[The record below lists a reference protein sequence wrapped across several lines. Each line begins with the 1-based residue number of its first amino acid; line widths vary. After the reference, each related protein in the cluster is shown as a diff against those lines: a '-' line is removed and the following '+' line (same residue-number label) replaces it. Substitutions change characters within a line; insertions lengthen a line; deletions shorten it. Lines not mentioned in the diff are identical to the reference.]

1 MVSEKLHLRYS
12 RRTRFAFIFV
22 AIFDLVFTCCMCFLL
37 PYDGSLSLFAW
48 YAAIAIM
55 WLVAALCIYAVLLSF
70 FNFFEVNG
78 RSVLVHR
85 FLLPDKKF
93 SLDDI
98 DGIRVYDGGRSG
110 IQMTLFSNKKRMLM
124 LKKGELESNALREL
138 FFAQNYP
145 PRLHKGETM
154 QSFAVKTHKG
164 TMLWVVPL
172 CLVIALVGFSTEGL
186 TVIAVAW
193 LIMTTAMLI
202 CFAFERKIYVDGN
215 ELKSG
220 RLKMSTAHISELYY
234 DETVK
239 GINTVSELRRRD
251 SGECFAKLSLEQQNS
266 YALLLWLKEH
276 GIDCPKLMKMIN

>member
-12 RRTRFAFIFV
+12 RGTRFAFIFV
-22 AIFDLVFTCCMCFLL
+22 AIFDLAFTCYMCFFL

-48 YAAIAIM
+48 HAAMAIM

-98 DGIRVYDGGRSG
+98 DGIRVYEGGRSG
-110 IQMTLFSNKKRMLM
+110 IQMTLFSNKKRILM
-124 LKKGELESNALREL
+124 LKKGELESNALWEL
-138 FFAQNYP
+138 FLAQNYP

-154 QSFAVKTHKG
+154 QYFAVKLHRNTKLLVLLFG
-164 TMLWVVPL
+164 LLICFSFMDAEQVIYAGFLIAFVPL
-172 CLVIALVGFSTEGL
+172 LL
-186 TVIAVAW
+186 
-193 LIMTTAMLI
+193 
-202 CFAFERKIYVDGN
+202 CFAFERKIYIDGN

-234 DETVK
+234 AETVK

-251 SGECFAKLSLEQQNS
+251 SGECFARLSLEHENS